1 LPFGGVGGS
10 GFGAYRGKHTF
21 EVFSHFK
28 GVMLSP
34 TWFDLPLKYPPY
46 GSLKFLKKFLG

>member
-1 LPFGGVGGS
+1 L
-10 GFGAYRGKHTF
+10 
-21 EVFSHFK
+21 
-28 GVMLSP
+28 LSP